1 MAEFTPITTQEQ
13 LEAIL
18 AEKLK
23 EMEKGASKELEE
35 LREKAGKIPELEKAL
50 ENAKEKVAGHEK
62 ETGELRAKIKGYE
75 TNAVK
80 TRIAHEVGIPY
91 ELAGRL
97 SGEDEESI
105 RKDAENMMKLV
116 GRKPTAPLADPE
128 GIVKDKDEELRKML
142 NELDGKG
149 E

>member
-13 LEAIL
+13 LEAVL

-23 EMEKGASKELEE
+23 EREKGASKELEE
-35 LREKAGKIPELEKAL
+35 LREKAGRVQGLEKAL
-50 ENAKEKVAGHEK
+50 KDANAKAAGQEK
-62 ETGELRAKIKGYE
+62 EAGELRAKIKGYE
-75 TNAVK
+75 TTEVK

-128 GIVKDKDEELRKML
+128 GIAKDKDEELRKML
-142 NELDGKG
+142 HELDGKG